1 MTETKETLRVAS
13 QSYSQRRFGPRAEL
27 FAGFGA
33 LLALM
38 AVMSID
44 SLRTLRAI
52 ETSDAQIRRDFLY
65 RERTLEQA
73 RTGLYES
80 GNIVRDYILGGS
92 DRNAQARLHQEFQS
106 IRDATNAALR
116 SCIESLPPSGREP
129 FQHLAAELQN
139 YWSAL
144 DPIFESDAKEAQKR
158 SDSFLRS
165 GVQSQHATVLV
176 IAKEVSAVNQSGLE
190 EGERRIAAVF
200 ARFRSRLQAVI
211 VFAFGLGL
219 ILASATI
226 VYTSRLEKRVEEK
239 YQESLQA
246 QRELK
251 KLSKRLVDAQEQERR
266 AISREL
272 HDEVG
277 QSLSALLM
285 DVERLSAI
293 PGKDGEY
300 QHALENIKTLAE
312 NSVTE
317 VRNLAL
323 LLRPSMLDDLG
334 LVAALEWQ
342 AREVSKRTGMLV
354 GLVEENVSDSLPEE
368 HKTCVYRIVQEALN
382 NCSKHAYA
390 KHVQVTIRQKPGRL
404 SLTIQ
409 DDGKGFDPV
418 RARGLGLVGM
428 TERVSQLNGILKVDS
443 VAGRGTSLR
452 VDLPLVSTPE
462 NRDRVAS

>member
-1 MTETKETLRVAS
+1 MTETKETPWVAS
-13 QSYSQRRFGPRAEL
+13 QSYSQRRFCPRAEL

-293 PGKDGEY
+293 LSKDGEY
-300 QHALENIKTLAE
+300 RQALENIKTLAE

-317 VRNLAL
+317 VRNISL

-354 GLVEENVSDSLPEE
+354 GLVEENVMDSLPEE
-368 HKTCVYRIVQEALN
+368 HKTCGERIVQEALN

-409 DDGKGFDPV
+409 DDGKGFDPG

-443 VAGRGTSLR
+443 VAGRGTSLC

>member
-239 YQESLQA
+239 YKESLQA

-293 PGKDGEY
+293 LSKDGEY
-300 QHALENIKTLAE
+300 RQALENIKTLAE

-317 VRNLAL
+317 VRNMSL

-443 VAGRGTSLR
+443 VAGRGTSLC

>member
-1 MTETKETLRVAS
+1 LLRVAK
-13 QSYSQRRFGPRAEL
+13 L
-27 FAGFGA
+27 
-33 LLALM
+33 
-38 AVMSID
+38 
-44 SLRTLRAI
+44 
-52 ETSDAQIRRDFLY
+52 
-65 RERTLEQA
+65 
-73 RTGLYES
+73 
-80 GNIVRDYILGGS
+80 
-92 DRNAQARLHQEFQS
+92 
-106 IRDATNAALR
+106 
-116 SCIESLPPSGREP
+116 
-129 FQHLAAELQN
+129 
-139 YWSAL
+139 WSAL

-190 EGERRIAAVF
+190 EGERESLPYCAISKPIAGRHRV
-200 ARFRSRLQAVI
+200 RLW
-211 VFAFGLGL
+211 LGPDPGQRDDCL
-219 ILASATI
+219 HIAPGEASGGEI
-226 VYTSRLEKRVEEK
+226 S
-239 YQESLQA
+239 ESLQA

-293 PGKDGEY
+293 PAKMARTSTPSKHQDTAKLG
-300 QHALENIKTLAE
+300 HRSAE
-312 NSVTE
+312 
-317 VRNLAL
+317 LGAAAA
-323 LLRPSMLDDLG
+323 PSMLDDLG

-342 AREVSKRTGMLV
+342 AREVPAHGNAGGS
-354 GLVEENVSDSLPEE
+354 VEENVSDSLPEE

-390 KHVQVTIRQKPGRL
+390 KHVQVTICQKPGRL

-428 TERVSQLNGILKVDS
+428 TSVSAN
-443 VAGRGTSLR
+443 
-452 VDLPLVSTPE
+452 
-462 NRDRVAS
+462 

>member
-1 MTETKETLRVAS
+1 MTETKLTLPATS

-33 LLALM
+33 LLVLM

-65 RERTLEQA
+65 RERTLEQV

-92 DRNAQARLHQEFQS
+92 DGNAQPMLRQDFQS
-106 IRDATNAALR
+106 IRDTTNAALS
-116 SCIESLPPSGREP
+116 SCIQSLPPSGREP

-144 DPIFESDAKEAQKR
+144 DPIFESDTKDPQKR
-158 SDSFLRS
+158 SESFLRS

-219 ILASATI
+219 ILASTTI

-251 KLSKRLVDAQEQERR
+251 DLSKRLVDAQEQERR

-293 PGKDGEY
+293 PNKDGEHR
-300 QHALENIKTLAE
+300 QTLENIKTLAE

-317 VRNLAL
+317 VRNMSL

-354 GLVEENVSDSLPEE
+354 DLVEEHVSDRLPEE

-382 NCSKHAYA
+382 NCSKHSYA
-390 KHVQVTIRQKPGRL
+390 KHVWVAIRQEPDRL

-409 DDGKGFDPV
+409 DDGKGFDPI

-428 TERVSQLNGILKVDS
+428 TERVSQLNGILNVNS

-452 VDLPLVSTPE
+452 VDLPLVSTSE

>member
-1 MTETKETLRVAS
+1 MTETKETPRVAS

-92 DRNAQARLHQEFQS
+92 DRNAQARLRQEFQS
-106 IRDATNAALR
+106 IRDATNAALS

-129 FQHLAAELQN
+129 FQHLAVELQN

-144 DPIFESDAKEAQKR
+144 DPIFESDAKEPHKR

-239 YQESLQA
+239 YKESLQA

-293 PGKDGEY
+293 LSKDGEY
-300 QHALENIKTLAE
+300 RQALENIKTLAE

-317 VRNLAL
+317 VRNMSL

-409 DDGKGFDPV
+409 DDGKGFDPG

-428 TERVSQLNGILKVDS
+428 TERVSQLNGNLKVDS
-443 VAGRGTSLR
+443 VAGRGTSLH
-452 VDLPLVSTPE
+452 VDLPLVSTSE

>member
-1 MTETKETLRVAS
+1 VTETKTTLPVAS
-13 QSYSQRRFGPRAEL
+13 QSYSRRQIGPRAEL
-27 FAGFGA
+27 VAGFGA

-38 AVMSID
+38 AVMSFD

-52 ETSDAQIRRDFLY
+52 ETNDAQIRRDFLY
-65 RERTLEQA
+65 RERTLEQV
-73 RTGLYES
+73 RSGLYES

-92 DRNAQARLHQEFQS
+92 DRKAQAMLRQEFQL
-106 IRDATNAALR
+106 IRDATNTTLN
-116 SCIESLPPSGREP
+116 SCIESLPQDARKP
-129 FQHLAAELQN
+129 FQHLATELQN
-139 YWSAL
+139 YWSTL
-144 DPIFESDAKEAQKR
+144 DPIFQSDAKEAQKR
-158 SDSFLRS
+158 SDAFLRS
-165 GVQSQHATVLV
+165 DVQSQHATVLV

-211 VFAFGLGL
+211 VSAFGLGL
-219 ILASATI
+219 ILATTTI
-226 VYTSRLEKRVEEK
+226 VYTSRLEKRVQEK
-239 YQESLQA
+239 YQESLHA
-246 QRELK
+246 RGELK
-251 KLSKRLVDAQEQERR
+251 KLSRRLVDAQEQERR

-300 QHALENIKTLAE
+300 RQAVEHIKTLAE
-312 NSVTE
+312 NSVNE
-317 VRNLAL
+317 VRNMSL

-354 GLVEENVSDSLPEE
+354 DFVEENVSDSLPEE

-390 KHVQVTIRQKPGRL
+390 KHVRVTIRQKPEHL

-418 RARGLGLVGM
+418 RSRGLGLVGM
-428 TERVSQLNGILKVDS
+428 TERVSQLNGILKVES
-443 VAGRGTSLR
+443 FAGRGTSLR
-452 VDLPLVSTPE
+452 VDLPVVSSSE
-462 NRDRVAS
+462 SRDRVAS

>member
-443 VAGRGTSLR
+443 VAGRGTSLC

>member
-1 MTETKETLRVAS
+1 MTETKPTLPATS

-65 RERTLEQA
+65 RERTLEQV

-92 DRNAQARLHQEFQS
+92 DGNAQQMLRQDFQS
-106 IRDATNAALR
+106 IRDNTNAALS
-116 SCIESLPPSGREP
+116 SCIQSLPPSGREP

-144 DPIFESDAKEAQKR
+144 DPIFESDTKDPQKR
-158 SDSFLRS
+158 SESFLRS

-200 ARFRSRLQAVI
+200 ARFRSRLQTVI

-219 ILASATI
+219 ILASTTI

-251 KLSKRLVDAQEQERR
+251 DLSKRLVDAQEQERR

-443 VAGRGTSLR
+443 VAGRGTSLC

>member
-1 MTETKETLRVAS
+1 VTETKATLPVAS
-13 QSYSQRRFGPRAEL
+13 QSYSQKRFGPRAAL

-38 AVMSID
+38 AVMSFD

-65 RERTLEQA
+65 RERTLEQVRA
-73 RTGLYES
+73 GLYES

-92 DRNAQARLHQEFQS
+92 DRKAQATLRQEFQL
-106 IRDATNAALR
+106 IRDATNTALN
-116 SCIESLPPSGREP
+116 SCIESLPPDARAP

-144 DPIFESDAKEAQKR
+144 DPIFQSDAKEPQKR
-158 SDSFLRS
+158 SESFLRS
-165 GVQSQHATVLV
+165 DVQSQHATVLV

-211 VFAFGLGL
+211 ASAFGLGL

-226 VYTSRLEKRVEEK
+226 VYTSRLEKRVQEK
-239 YQESLQA
+239 YQESLHA
-246 QRELK
+246 QSELK
-251 KLSKRLVDAQEQERR
+251 KLSQRLVDAQEQERR

-272 HDEVG
+272 HDEIG

-285 DVERLSAI
+285 DVERLSAV
-293 PGKDGEY
+293 PGRDGEHR
-300 QHALENIKTLAE
+300 QALENIKTLAE
-312 NSVTE
+312 NSVNE
-317 VRNLAL
+317 VRNMSL

-354 GLVEENVSDSLPEE
+354 DFVEENVSDSLPEE

-382 NCSKHAYA
+382 NSSKHAYA
-390 KHVQVTIRQKPGRL
+390 KHVRVTIRQEPDRL

-409 DDGKGFDPV
+409 DDGQGFDPV
-418 RARGLGLVGM
+418 RSRGLGLVGM
-428 TERVSQLNGILKVDS
+428 TERVSQLNGILKVES
-443 VAGRGTSLR
+443 VPGRGTSLR
-452 VDLPLVSTPE
+452 VDLPFISTSE

>member
-1 MTETKETLRVAS
+1 
-13 QSYSQRRFGPRAEL
+13 
-27 FAGFGA
+27 
-33 LLALM
+33 
-38 AVMSID
+38 
-44 SLRTLRAI
+44 
-52 ETSDAQIRRDFLY
+52 
-65 RERTLEQA
+65 
-73 RTGLYES
+73 
-80 GNIVRDYILGGS
+80 
-92 DRNAQARLHQEFQS
+92 
-106 IRDATNAALR
+106 
-116 SCIESLPPSGREP
+116 
-129 FQHLAAELQN
+129 
-139 YWSAL
+139 
-144 DPIFESDAKEAQKR
+144 
-158 SDSFLRS
+158 
-165 GVQSQHATVLV
+165 VLV

-239 YQESLQA
+239 YKESLQA

-293 PGKDGEY
+293 LSKDGEY
-300 QHALENIKTLAE
+300 RQALENIKTLAE

-317 VRNLAL
+317 VRNMSL

-354 GLVEENVSDSLPEE
+354 GLVEENVMDSLPEE

-409 DDGKGFDPV
+409 DDGKGFDPG

-428 TERVSQLNGILKVDS
+428 TERVSQLNGNLKVDS
-443 VAGRGTSLR
+443 VTGRGTSLH
-452 VDLPLVSTPE
+452 VDLPLVSTSE

>member
-293 PGKDGEY
+293 PGKDGEH

-443 VAGRGTSLR
+443 VAGRGTSLC

>member
-116 SCIESLPPSGREP
+116 SCIESLPPSGRGP

-239 YQESLQA
+239 YKESLQA

-323 LLRPSMLDDLG
+323 LLRPAD
-334 LVAALEWQ
+334 
-342 AREVSKRTGMLV
+342 AR
-354 GLVEENVSDSLPEE
+354 
-368 HKTCVYRIVQEALN
+368 
-382 NCSKHAYA
+382 
-390 KHVQVTIRQKPGRL
+390 
-404 SLTIQ
+404 
-409 DDGKGFDPV
+409 
-418 RARGLGLVGM
+418 
-428 TERVSQLNGILKVDS
+428 
-443 VAGRGTSLR
+443 
-452 VDLPLVSTPE
+452 
-462 NRDRVAS
+462 

>member
-1 MTETKETLRVAS
+1 
-13 QSYSQRRFGPRAEL
+13 
-27 FAGFGA
+27 
-33 LLALM
+33 
-38 AVMSID
+38 
-44 SLRTLRAI
+44 LRAI

-226 VYTSRLEKRVEEK
+226 VYTSRLEKRV
-239 YQESLQA
+239 
-246 QRELK
+246 R
-251 KLSKRLVDAQEQERR
+251 RNIRR
-266 AISREL
+266 AY
-272 HDEVG
+272 
-277 QSLSALLM
+277 
-285 DVERLSAI
+285 
-293 PGKDGEY
+293 K
-300 QHALENIKTLAE
+300 
-312 NSVTE
+312 
-317 VRNLAL
+317 
-323 LLRPSMLDDLG
+323 LRG
-334 LVAALEWQ
+334 
-342 AREVSKRTGMLV
+342 
-354 GLVEENVSDSLPEE
+354 N
-368 HKTCVYRIVQEALN
+368 
-382 NCSKHAYA
+382 
-390 KHVQVTIRQKPGRL
+390 
-404 SLTIQ
+404 
-409 DDGKGFDPV
+409 
-418 RARGLGLVGM
+418 
-428 TERVSQLNGILKVDS
+428 
-443 VAGRGTSLR
+443 
-452 VDLPLVSTPE
+452 
-462 NRDRVAS
+462 

>member
-129 FQHLAAELQN
+129 FQHLAVELQN

-144 DPIFESDAKEAQKR
+144 DPIFESDAKEAKKR

-390 KHVQVTIRQKPGRL
+390 KHVRVTIRQKPDHL

-409 DDGKGFDPV
+409 DDGKGFDPI
-418 RARGLGLVGM
+418 RSRGLGLVGM
-428 TERVSQLNGILKVDS
+428 TERVSQLNGILKVES
-443 VAGRGTSLR
+443 FAGRGTSLR
-452 VDLPLVSTPE
+452 VDLPVVSSSE
-462 NRDRVAS
+462 SRDRVAS

>member
-300 QHALENIKTLAE
+300 RHALENIKTLAE